1 MNHLRYDLLKVRN
14 SKSKK
19 IKNKKRILQGVEKL
33 LNGETFGV
41 LMLSE
46 IDKNGKD
53 IIKTLAINCDVIHS
67 REVVKCLLENLPGLK
82 EEVEEMASPKS
93 FGQMVS

>member
-14 SKSKK
+14 KKSKK

-33 LNGETFGV
+33 LDGKTFGV

-46 IDKNGKD
+46 VDKKGND
-53 IIKTLAINCDVIHS
+53 VIRTLAINCDVIHS

-82 EEVEEMASPKS
+82 EEVEEMGSKS
-93 FGQMVS
+93 LGPMVS

>member
-14 SKSKK
+14 KKSKV
-19 IKNKKRILQGVEKL
+19 KNKKRILDNIEKL
-33 LNGETFGV
+33 LDGETFGV

-46 IDKNGKD
+46 IDKKGND
-53 IIKTLAINCDVIHS
+53 IIRTLAINCDIIHS
-67 REVVKCLLENLPGLK
+67 REIVKCLLENLPGLK
-82 EEVEEMASPKS
+82 EEFEEMSSKN